1 MTKNGDAI
9 INWGIIGAGIIAEKL
24 ADAVQ
29 NHQES
34 RLAAVAS
41 KSPER
46 AQTFAAKFD
55 IPKAL
60 SYDEIVADP
69 EVDIIYVATTHNYHY
84 DNAKLALKAGKPV
97 LMEKPFTVNAAEAE
111 GLAEIARS
119 KGLFLMEAIWVRFLP
134 SLIKLKGFL
143 ADGAIGEVK
152 QLVATFGNFVPP
164 HFEERLNNPDL
175 AGGVT
180 LDMGIYPISFT
191 SYVLGEIPQ
200 EVRSLARFS
209 ERGVDE
215 LANYLFRFPSGCM
228 AQISTS
234 FNLKMESAIRI
245 YGSTGYIDCSPFP
258 MASEIRIHRHNGT
271 NEVADTEVIRVD
283 QAENG
288 FIYQVAESVRCLR
301 SGEWES
307 PIIPVDETVALM
319 RVMDGMRLEW
329 GFTYPFE

>member
-1 MTKNGDAI
+1 MTKNRDVI

-24 ADAVQ
+24 ADAVR
-29 NHQES
+29 NQEQS

-46 AQTFAAKFD
+46 AQSFASKFD

-84 DNAKLALKAGKPV
+84 ENAKLALNAGKPV
-97 LMEKPFTVNAAEAE
+97 LMEKPFTVNAAEA
-111 GLAEIARS
+111 AELVQIARD

-134 SLIKLKGFL
+134 SLIKLKELL
-143 ADGAIGEVK
+143 AAGAIGEVK

-164 HFEERLNNPDL
+164 HFEERLKNPDL

-191 SYVLGEIPQ
+191 SYVLGEVPQ
-200 EVRSLARFS
+200 EIRSLARFS

-234 FNLKMESAIRI
+234 FTLKMESAIRI
-245 YGSTGYIDCSPFP
+245 YGSTGYIECTPFP
-258 MASEIRIHRHNGT
+258 TASGIRIHRHGGT
-271 NEVADTEVIRVD
+271 NEISSSEELHIE

-288 FIYQVAESVRCLR
+288 FIYQVAESVRCLNE
-301 SGEWES
+301 GLIES
-307 PIIPVDETVALM
+307 PIIPLDETVALM
-319 RVMDGMRLEW
+319 GVMDGMRKEW
-329 GFTYPFE
+329 GFRYPFE